1 MEESYV
7 NMAVL
12 PGCPKERNQKWNSV
26 AIGTLAMHQF
36 VHVVLWGPLWVIHAR
51 N

>member
-12 PGCPKERNQKWNSV
+12 PGCPKERNQKWISV
-26 AIGTLAMHQF
+26 AIGTLAMHQL
-36 VHVVLWGPLWVIHAR
+36 VHVLWGPLWVIHPR